1 MPYYHPH
8 YHHIFALATFIV
20 VLASSFVVHGLETL
34 TDVNFKTAVNLWI
47 DDNPTALATY
57 GNIVDWETS
66 RVTDMKDAFKSKTT
80 FNGDISKW
88 DVSNVVTLE
97 GTFYNAQVFNT
108 DISNWNVQSVV
119 SLKQT
124 F

>member
-1 MPYYHPH
+1 MPYYHPR

-34 TDVNFKTAVNLWI
+34 TDGNFKTAVNLWFS
-47 DDNPTALATY
+47 DNPTANATY
-57 GNIVDWETS
+57 GPIVEWETS
-66 RVTDMKDAFKSKTT
+66 RVTDMKDAFKSRTT

-97 GTFYNAQVFNT
+97 NTFSYARDFNT